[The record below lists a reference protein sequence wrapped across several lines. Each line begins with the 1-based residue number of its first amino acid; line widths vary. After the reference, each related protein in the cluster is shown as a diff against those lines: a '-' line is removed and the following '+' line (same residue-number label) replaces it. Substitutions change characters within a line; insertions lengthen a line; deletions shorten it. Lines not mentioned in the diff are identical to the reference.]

1 MEQSGTETT
10 RLLAENEA
18 VISLLYR
25 AYAQRFPSHENLW
38 LALADEEKNHADWLR
53 RVSLEIEAGMTH
65 VNEGRFKQRP
75 IEIMREYI
83 GDQLRRAQQD
93 NLTLTDALSTAL
105 DIELGLLE
113 RDYFKISE
121 TDPAT
126 VKHTLSDLKSAT
138 EEHIKQV
145 REAWE
150 AARG

>member
-1 MEQSGTETT
+1 MGQSSVEIT

-25 AYAQRFPSHENLW
+25 AYAERFPSYENLW

-53 RVSLEIEAGMTH
+53 RLSLEIEAGMTH
-65 VNEGRFKQRP
+65 VDEGRFKPRP

-83 GDQLRRAQQD
+83 GDQLRRAQAED
-93 NLTLTDALSTAL
+93 LTLMDALSTAL

-113 RDYFKISE
+113 RDYFKIFQ
-121 TDPAT
+121 TDSPT
-126 VKHTLSDLKSAT
+126 VKQTLMNLEGAT
-138 EEHIKQV
+138 GEHIKQV

-150 AARG
+150 TAKG

>member
-1 MEQSGTETT
+1 MGQSSIEIT

-25 AYAQRFPSHENLW
+25 AYAERFPSHENLW

-53 RVSLEIEAGMTH
+53 RLSLEIEAGMTH
-65 VNEGRFKQRP
+65 VDEGRFKPRP

-83 GDQLRRAQQD
+83 GDQLRRAHD
-93 NLTLTDALSTAL
+93 EDLTLTDALSTAL

-113 RDYFKISE
+113 RDYFKIFQ
-121 TDPAT
+121 TDSPT
-126 VKHTLSDLKSAT
+126 VKQTLMNLEGAT
-138 EEHIKQV
+138 GEHIKQV

-150 AARG
+150 AAKG